1 MRGCIGSGCAPCEPY
16 NPHVFTEILTE
27 EEKRG
32 SVQIFPLEQLEVW
45 FPLDDK
51 NS

>member
-1 MRGCIGSGCAPCEPY
+1 MLPVNRTT
-16 NPHVFTEILTE
+16 PHVFTEILTE

-51 NS
+51 NL